1 MEKSDIY
8 LQRSG
13 TREDVDAELWDD
25 ISDLHLELW
34 RSTWVPMIDHAKRR
48 LKSAAVPPHKWP
60 QDLHWDWGE
69 KTDWSRPLLTL
80 QRFSITCGGALQGLM
95 LVNLTKLTARLPS
108 QKGKDLAYIEFVSTA
123 PWNRP
128 EISGVQ
134 QFHGIGI
141 KAWLCQR
148 EMQEVNRLI
157 PVFREELCRNA
168 DAIGR
173 GIKAEVCGKRI
184 AGGGKAL
191 GIQIARAF
199 FDQPDAK
206 TNR

>member
-25 ISDLHLELW
+25 ISDLHLDLW
-34 RSTWVPMIDHAKRR
+34 RSTWVPMIDNAVRR
-48 LKSAAVPPHKWP
+48 LRSAAVPLHKWP
-60 QDLHWDWGE
+60 QDLHWDWGK
-69 KTDWSRPLLTL
+69 KTDWSRSLLTL
-80 QRFSITCGGALQGLM
+80 QRFAITCGGALQGLM

-108 QKGKDLAYIEFVSTA
+108 QKGKDLAYVEFVSTA

-141 KAWLCQR
+141 NMVRAAVELSRNEGFHGRIGLHSLSQAASFYADTCGMSALGADR
-148 EMQEVNRLI
+148 HYDDLDYFEMTSAQ
-157 PVFREELCRNA
+157 A
-168 DAIGR
+168 DAFCHP
-173 GIKAEVCGKRI
+173 A
-184 AGGGKAL
+184 
-191 GIQIARAF
+191 
-199 FDQPDAK
+199 
-206 TNR
+206 

>member
-25 ISDLHLELW
+25 ISDLHLDLW
-34 RSTWVPMIDHAKRR
+34 RSTWVPMIDRAKRR
-48 LKSAAVPPHKWP
+48 LKSAAVPLHKWP

-141 KAWLCQR
+141 NMVRAAVELSRNEEFHGRIGLHSLSQAASFYANTCGTSGLGQDR
-148 EMQEVNRLI
+148 HYDDLDYFEMTPAQ
-157 PVFREELCRNA
+157 A
-168 DAIGR
+168 DAFCR
-173 GIKAEVCGKRI
+173 PA
-184 AGGGKAL
+184 
-191 GIQIARAF
+191 
-199 FDQPDAK
+199 
-206 TNR
+206 

>member
-13 TREDVDAELWDD
+13 SREDVDAELWDD
-25 ISDLHLELW
+25 ISDLHLDLW
-34 RSTWVPMIDHAKRR
+34 RSTWAPMIDHARRR
-48 LKSAAVPPHKWP
+48 LKSAAVPLHKWP

-80 QRFSITCGGALQGLM
+80 QRFAITCGGALQGLM

-141 KAWLCQR
+141 NMVRAAVELSRNEGFHGRIGLHSLSQAASFYANTCGMSALGQDR
-148 EMQEVNRLI
+148 HYDDLDYFEMTPAQ
-157 PVFREELCRNA
+157 A
-168 DAIGR
+168 DAFSR
-173 GIKAEVCGKRI
+173 PA
-184 AGGGKAL
+184 
-191 GIQIARAF
+191 
-199 FDQPDAK
+199 
-206 TNR
+206 